1 VDAAQSAPSAEQTPS
16 ARHEPP
22 EDHEPPEEEGPAA
35 DDGLAAVDVPS
46 AEAQTPEEA
55 PSATEGRATDESPV
69 IIEPPAAA
77 AGAPPP
83 STKRR
88 PLKRKQKAPALPGR
102 DPIWARALVVLGIV
116 LVLLSTTAITTSRIL
131 AHRYDTAVTKQNLLA
146 PEARVT
152 GPAEERR
159 STITGP
165 LNFLLIGSDLRA
177 NNPEDGQ
184 RSDTIIIVHIPA
196 SLDRAYLIS
205 IPRDLRVRIPPFAD
219 TGFRGSHE
227 KINGAFQY
235 GGGGAGGVQLLSQTL
250 TNLVGV
256 RFDGA
261 AIIDFSGFQ
270 KAVELLGGVHMCIDV
285 RTESHHIGYDK
296 NGNFLAPY
304 DGPDGEHRN
313 RESTPKVYEVGC
325 RHLAA
330 WEALDY
336 VRQRKSLPDGDY
348 GRQRHQQQ
356 FLRAVFDRA
365 QAKNL
370 TSNPIELDRFIRA
383 IGESLTVDT
392 NGAPIDELLFG
403 LRNVDPNHLMG
414 LQVPSAPE
422 MIGGISYIIEKP
434 ESEDLYAALRDDTLD
449 SWVVENPTWVNRI

>member
-1 VDAAQSAPSAEQTPS
+1 MEFTSRPCSRPREEATSVEVEPEVEETESPAAPTADDAAPAEDGAPS
-16 ARHEPP
+16 
-22 EDHEPPEEEGPAA
+22 DDAA
-35 DDGLAAVDVPS
+35 SL
-46 AEAQTPEEA
+46 
-55 PSATEGRATDESPV
+55 DESPV
-69 IIEPPAAA
+69 DQDPPDDGEPP
-77 AGAPPP
+77 
-83 STKRR
+83 SVE
-88 PLKRKQKAPALPGR
+88 LPGR
-102 DPIWARALVVLGIV
+102 DPIWARLMILVGALLVVVSG
-116 LVLLSTTAITTSRIL
+116 
-131 AHRYDTAVTKQNLLA
+131 TAVVGGRVLASRYESSVNKQTLLA
-146 PEARVT
+146 PAARVT
-152 GPAEERR
+152 DAPAQRQ
-159 STITGP
+159 STIVGP
-165 LNFLLIGSDLRA
+165 LNYLLIGSDLRA

-196 SLDRAYLIS
+196 TLDRAFLVS
-205 IPRDLRVRIPPFAD
+205 IPRDLRVHIPPFPD
-219 TGFRGSHE
+219 TGFRGAHE

-235 GGGGAGGVQLLSQTL
+235 GGGGAGGVRLLSQTL
-250 TNLVGV
+250 TNLLGV

-270 KAVELLGGVHMCIDV
+270 KAVDLLGGVHMCVDV

-296 NGNFLAPY
+296 NGNFLAPW

-325 RHLAA
+325 RHFAA
-330 WEALDY
+330 WEAIEF

-365 QAKNL
+365 QAKDL

-383 IGESLTVDT
+383 VGESLTVDT

-403 LRNVDPNHLMG
+403 LRNVSPSHLMG
-414 LQVPSAPE
+414 VQVPSAPE

-434 ESEDLYAALRDDTLD
+434 E
-449 SWVVENPTWVNRI
+449 P